1 MHLVHFGGWLSSNC
15 EHLVIWVMLE
25 GNLLLAV
32 ITGVG
37 HTVTL
42 NEELGGSL
50 W

>member
-1 MHLVHFGGWLSSNC
+1 
-15 EHLVIWVMLE
+15 MLE

-32 ITGVG
+32 ITGVS